1 MIMNTV
7 FILQHVLQ
15 IMHST
20 TNVPS
25 SSIRSFDP
33 LMYRE
38 SIFRMGPGLSYTL
51 YRTISIDNIRSVY
64 TIYAIS
70 KVKLHGDTYYIRRHT
85 RTFDRSDRI
94 WNAKCDKNRALRN
107 LFARSD

>member
-15 IMHST
+15 IMHSA

-25 SSIRSFDP
+25 STIRSFDP

-38 SIFRMGPGLSYTL
+38 SIFRMGPGLSCTL
-51 YRTISIDNIRSVY
+51 YRSISIDNIRSVY

-70 KVKLHGDTYYIRRHT
+70 KVKLHGDTYIYVGT
-85 RTFDRSDRI
+85 RVRSIDLTVYGTP
-94 WNAKCDKNRALRN
+94 NATKIEP
-107 LFARSD
+107 